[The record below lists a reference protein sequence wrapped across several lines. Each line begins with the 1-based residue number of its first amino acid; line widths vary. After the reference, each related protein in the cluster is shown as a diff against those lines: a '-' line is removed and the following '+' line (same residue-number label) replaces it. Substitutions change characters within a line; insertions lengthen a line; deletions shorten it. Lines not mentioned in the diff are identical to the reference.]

1 MNVVYLSTENGIYYA
16 DYAIQDD
23 LSTKTN
29 GILLVLPEYRCDGSF
44 KRIFALER
52 STKWIVE
59 RP

>member
-23 LSTKTN
+23 LSAKAS

-44 KRIFALER
+44 KRI
-52 STKWIVE
+52 SH
-59 RP
+59 